1 MSHPAVQNFLD
12 KIWYGVLKKPE
23 ETLEYLRFTTSVV
36 ICNYFFFFLV
46 AIPGLIK
53 FEDQLKFK
61 EGNCYFFH
69 TVDPD
74 LKNIGRILSLV
85 AVGYIQ
91 IIQVSI
97 FTQNFRS
104 LI

>member
-1 MSHPAVQNFLD
+1 MAHPAVQNLLD
-12 KIWYGVLKKPE
+12 NIWYDELKKPE
-23 ETLEYLRFTTSVV
+23 EFLDYLRLTTSVV

-53 FEDQLKFK
+53 FEDQDHNKF
-61 EGNCYFFH
+61 EGNCFLFR

-74 LKNIGRILSLV
+74 LKSIGRILSLV

-97 FTQNFRS
+97 LT
-104 LI
+104 